1 MINLPYQKLPPNY
14 GKHNNKHTWVLKYST
29 LLSGVQLGIFGC
41 NSVLSASV
49 PGQGGTEHVPDPAPV
64 SGHSFKTQ
72 DAETCKWV
80 EPWILGIIPNFVRF
94 FTIIVPFSWSPYTC
108 YSDFLAFL
116 IPTVLLPI
124 PVSVYSAPIVLSGCF
139 PPRFQFGLFPFS
151 FCSAF
156 PLPLPSS

>member
-29 LLSGVQLGIFGC
+29 LISGVQVGIFGC

-80 EPWILGIIPNFVRF
+80 EP
-94 FTIIVPFSWSPYTC
+94 
-108 YSDFLAFL
+108 
-116 IPTVLLPI
+116 
-124 PVSVYSAPIVLSGCF
+124 
-139 PPRFQFGLFPFS
+139 
-151 FCSAF
+151 
-156 PLPLPSS
+156 

>member
-80 EPWILGIIPNFVRF
+80 EPWILGIIPNFARF

-116 IPTVLLPI
+116 IPVPLLFLFQFTP
-124 PVSVYSAPIVLSGCF
+124 LLLFCF
-139 PPRFQFGLFPFS
+139 PPHFQFGPFPFS
-151 FCSAF
+151 FYSAF